1 MEAEL
6 ESLFVN
12 FQRGASMQMVLTE
25 MVHSQPLTPAV
36 IEISIGDG
44 FVNNNIH
51 QQHSRATHMQF
62 YWVRDIVRQG
72 QFLVYWMD
80 GENNMAYYFTNHH
93 PTSRYRLKR
102 SIYLVPTVDAS
113 KFA

>member
-72 QFLVYWMD
+72 QFLVYWMA
-80 GENNMAYYFTNHH
+80 GEHNLADYFTKH
-93 PTSRYRLKR
+93 
-102 SIYLVPTVDAS
+102 
-113 KFA
+113 